1 MEVFLLPRYFWRYCN
16 TDQVSWKIKKKNI
29 DVIKCVVSFS
39 QFVLIMLVATYNS
52 FRTIA
57 LFPN

>member
-1 MEVFLLPRYFWRYCN
+1 M
-16 TDQVSWKIKKKNI
+16 
-29 DVIKCVVSFS
+29 IKCVVSS
-39 QFVLIMLVATYNS
+39 PQFVQPTRSKLQFFHDCLHLLIMLVATYNS

>member
-1 MEVFLLPRYFWRYCN
+1 M
-16 TDQVSWKIKKKNI
+16 
-29 DVIKCVVSFS
+29 IKCVVSFS